1 MLYDR
6 VMRATPA
13 SPAADVAIVAI
24 DDASIAKLG
33 EWPWPRDVHASLIAR
48 LTAAGARVVAFSV
61 PVDTS
66 PRTSEAERLR
76 SALALLESSDLGGSE
91 QAQELRRLLGES
103 SAGRDPDAYLAQ
115 AIRTQGN
122 VVLPRMSASPR
133 RVVVKPNCQRDCF
146 PSADAVRCAPHGA
159 ADIVTVPAAVLRTA
173 AAAIGHTLTI
183 ATATGPFAPT
193 QRRCA
198 SATKQLVP
206 SLATAV
212 AARALGV
219 TPASVEL
226 LARCAPSRASASD
239 CSAMH

>member
-1 MLYDR
+1 MTAPSIYLKAFVYTRAVFGGTGLVVASKLARFSWLPGGLAAAFVLVVGRLISSTTYAPVELMLYDR

-33 EWPWPRDVHASLIAR
+33 EWPWPRDVHASLIGR

-115 AIRTQGN
+115 AIRTQGCHDQ
-122 VVLPRMSASPR
+122 A
-133 RVVVKPNCQRDCF
+133 
-146 PSADAVRCAPHGA
+146 
-159 ADIVTVPAAVLRTA
+159 
-173 AAAIGHTLTI
+173 
-183 ATATGPFAPT
+183 
-193 QRRCA
+193 
-198 SATKQLVP
+198 
-206 SLATAV
+206 
-212 AARALGV
+212 
-219 TPASVEL
+219 
-226 LARCAPSRASASD
+226 
-239 CSAMH
+239 